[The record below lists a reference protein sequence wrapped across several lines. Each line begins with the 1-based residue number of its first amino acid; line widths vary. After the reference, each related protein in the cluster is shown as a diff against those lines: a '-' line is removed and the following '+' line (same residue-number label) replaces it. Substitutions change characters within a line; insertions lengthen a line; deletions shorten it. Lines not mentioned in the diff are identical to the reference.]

1 MPKDEFRMHSDF
13 TPSLTHTSSTAQPAQ
28 GQFNAPSS
36 FVLERDLSK
45 LQDGFIKGRIA
56 QGLALKSIEFYQHNL
71 TIFREKWCAA
81 RGIKNIDQLNPDVI
95 RSFLN
100 HWKETGHS
108 NGGIH
113 GMYRSL
119 RALLRWFE
127 QEYEPSGWRDPLR
140 NIKPPRVDIEP
151 LDPVSI
157 EHVRAMVDTCNGGK
171 FIDYRDKAIM
181 LFMLDTGVRA
191 GELLALNV
199 QDIDRE
205 GGVLIRKSKNRRPRT
220 VFLGKG
226 ARRALRAYLKQRD
239 DVWPALF
246 VAAKSAKDKE
256 RLLESGLRQ
265 ILVRRAKLAKVPTPS
280 CHSFRRAFALTMQ
293 REGTDLVTLQRL
305 LGHSDLSQ
313 LERYLKQDADDLR
326 SLHNRASPADA
337 V

>member
-1 MPKDEFRMHSDF
+1 MPSDF
-13 TPSLTHTSSTAQPAQ
+13 TPTLTHASSNAQPAQ
-28 GQFNAPSS
+28 GQFNAPSP
-36 FVLERDLSK
+36 FILELGLFELK
-45 LQDGFIKGRIA
+45 NNFIADREA
-56 QGLALKSIEFYQHNL
+56 QGLARKSIDFYKHNL
-71 TIFREKWCAA
+71 KIFIDWCAA
-81 RGIKNIDQLNPDVI
+81 QGVTKADQLNPDVI
-95 RSFLN
+95 RSFFN

-113 GMYRSL
+113 GVYRSL

-140 NIKPPRVDIEP
+140 NVKPPRVDIEP

-205 GGVLIRKSKNRRPRT
+205 GGVLIRQSKNRRPRT
-220 VFLGKG
+220 VFLGRE
-226 ARRALRAYLKQRD
+226 ARRALRAYLKQRE
-239 DVWPALF
+239 DVWPTLF
-246 VAAKSAKDKE
+246 VADDNE
-256 RLLESGLRQ
+256 RLRESGLRQ
-265 ILVRRAKLAKVPTPS
+265 ILVRRAKRAQVPAPS
-280 CHSFRRAFALTMQ
+280 CHSFRRAFALAMK
-293 REGTDLVTLQRL
+293 RGGADLVTLQRL
-305 LGHSDLSQ
+305 LGHSDMTQ
-313 LERYLKQDADDLR
+313 LIRYLKQDSEDLR
-326 SLHNRASPADA
+326 NEHNIISPADA

>member
-1 MPKDEFRMHSDF
+1 MFA
-13 TPSLTHTSSTAQPAQ
+13 L
-28 GQFNAPSS
+28 
-36 FVLERDLSK
+36 LEM
-45 LQDGFIKGRIA
+45 FIADRKA
-56 QGLALKSIEFYQHNL
+56 QGLAQKSIDFYEHNL
-71 TIFREKWCAA
+71 NIFIDWCAA
-81 RGIKNIDQLNPDVI
+81 QGATNADQLNPDVI
-95 RSFLN
+95 RSFFN

-113 GMYRSL
+113 GVYRSV

-171 FIDYRDKAIM
+171 FTDYRDKAVM

-191 GELLALNV
+191 GELLALNI

-205 GGVLIRKSKNRRPRT
+205 GGVLVRKSKNRRPRT
-220 VFLGKG
+220 VFLGKE

-246 VAAKSAKDKE
+246 VADDNE
-256 RLLESGLRQ
+256 RLKESGLRQ
-265 ILVRRAKLAKVPTPS
+265 ILVRRAKRAQVPTPS
-280 CHSFRRAFALTMQ
+280 CHSFRRAFALAM
-293 REGTDLVTLQRL
+293 RRGGTQVLEIQKL
-305 LGHSDLSQ
+305 LGHTDPKQ
-313 LERYLKQDADDLR
+313 IERYLKLDAEDLR
-326 SLHNRASPADA
+326 DVHNRASPADA

>member
-1 MPKDEFRMHSDF
+1 MPS
-13 TPSLTHTSSTAQPAQ
+13 P
-28 GQFNAPSS
+28 
-36 FVLERDLSK
+36 FVLELG
-45 LQDGFIKGRIA
+45 LFALLEMFIADRKA
-56 QGLALKSIEFYQHNL
+56 QGLAQKSIDFYEHNL
-71 TIFREKWCAA
+71 NIFIDWCAA
-81 RGIKNIDQLNPDVI
+81 QGATNADQLNPDVI
-95 RSFLN
+95 RSFFN

-113 GMYRSL
+113 GVYRSL

-140 NIKPPRVDIEP
+140 NVKPPRVDIEP

-171 FIDYRDKAIM
+171 FTDYRDKAVM

-191 GELLALNV
+191 GELLALNI

-205 GGVLIRKSKNRRPRT
+205 GGVLVRKSKNRRPRT
-220 VFLGKG
+220 VFLGKE

-246 VAAKSAKDKE
+246 VADDNE
-256 RLLESGLRQ
+256 RLKESGLRQ
-265 ILVRRAKLAKVPTPS
+265 ILVRRAKRAQVPTPS
-280 CHSFRRAFALTMQ
+280 CHSFRRAFALAM
-293 REGTDLVTLQRL
+293 RRGGTQVLEIQKL
-305 LGHSDLSQ
+305 LGHTDPKQ
-313 LERYLKQDADDLR
+313 IERYLKLDAEDLR
-326 SLHNRASPADA
+326 DVHNRASPADA

>member
-1 MPKDEFRMHSDF
+1 MHSDF
-13 TPSLTHTSSTAQPAQ
+13 TPSLTHTSSNAQPAH

-36 FVLERDLSK
+36 FVLEVGLFALREL
-45 LQDGFIKGRIA
+45 FIADRTA
-56 QGLALKSIEFYQHNL
+56 QGLTKKSIDFYNHNL
-71 TIFREKWCAA
+71 KIFIDWCTAQGVTKA
-81 RGIKNIDQLNPDVI
+81 DQLNPDVI
-95 RSFLN
+95 RSFFN

-113 GMYRSL
+113 GVYRSL

-157 EHVRAMVDTCNGGK
+157 EHVRAMVSTCNGGK
-171 FIDYRDKAIM
+171 FTDYRDKAVM

-205 GGVLIRKSKNRRPRT
+205 GGVLIRQSKNRRPRT
-220 VFLGKG
+220 VFLGRE

-246 VAAKSAKDKE
+246 VSDDNE
-256 RLLESGLRQ
+256 RLRESGLRQ
-265 ILVRRAKLAKVPTPS
+265 ILVRRAKRAQVPTPS
-280 CHSFRRAFALTMQ
+280 CHSFRRAFALAMK
-293 REGTDLVTLQRL
+293 RGGADLVTLQRL
-305 LGHSDLSQ
+305 LGHSDMTQ
-313 LERYLKQDADDLR
+313 LIRYLKQDAEDLR
-326 SLHNRASPADA
+326 NEHNIISPADA
-337 V
+337 I

>member
-1 MPKDEFRMHSDF
+1 MPS
-13 TPSLTHTSSTAQPAQ
+13 P
-28 GQFNAPSS
+28 
-36 FVLERDLSK
+36 FVLELG
-45 LQDGFIKGRIA
+45 LFALLEMFIADRKA
-56 QGLALKSIEFYQHNL
+56 QGLAQKSIDFYKHNL
-71 TIFREKWCAA
+71 KLFIDWCAA
-81 RGIKNIDQLNPDVI
+81 QGVTNADQLNPDVI
-95 RSFLN
+95 RSFFN

-113 GMYRSL
+113 GVYRSV

-171 FIDYRDKAIM
+171 FTDYRDKAVM

-191 GELLALNV
+191 GELLALNI

-205 GGVLIRKSKNRRPRT
+205 GGVLVRKSKNRRPRT
-220 VFLGKG
+220 VFLGKE

-246 VAAKSAKDKE
+246 VADDNE
-256 RLLESGLRQ
+256 RLKESGLRQ
-265 ILVRRAKLAKVPTPS
+265 ILVRRAKRAQVPTPS
-280 CHSFRRAFALTMQ
+280 CHSFRRAFALAM
-293 REGTDLVTLQRL
+293 RRGGTQVLEIQKL
-305 LGHSDLSQ
+305 LGHTDPKQ
-313 LERYLKQDADDLR
+313 IERYLKLDAEDLR
-326 SLHNRASPADA
+326 DVHNRASPADA

>member
-1 MPKDEFRMHSDF
+1 MPS
-13 TPSLTHTSSTAQPAQ
+13 P
-28 GQFNAPSS
+28 
-36 FVLERDLSK
+36 FVLELG
-45 LQDGFIKGRIA
+45 LFALLEMFIADRKA
-56 QGLALKSIEFYQHNL
+56 QGLAQKSIDFYEHNL
-71 TIFREKWCAA
+71 NIFIDWCAA
-81 RGIKNIDQLNPDVI
+81 QGATNADQLNPDVI
-95 RSFLN
+95 RSFFN

-113 GMYRSL
+113 GVYRSV

-171 FIDYRDKAIM
+171 FTDYRDKAVM

-191 GELLALNV
+191 GELLALNI

-205 GGVLIRKSKNRRPRT
+205 GGVLVRKSKNRRPRT
-220 VFLGKG
+220 VFLGKE

-246 VAAKSAKDKE
+246 VADDNE
-256 RLLESGLRQ
+256 RLKESGLRQ
-265 ILVRRAKLAKVPTPS
+265 ILVRRAKRAQVPTPS
-280 CHSFRRAFALTMQ
+280 CHSFRRAFALAM
-293 REGTDLVTLQRL
+293 RRGGTQVLEIQKL
-305 LGHSDLSQ
+305 LGHTDPKQ
-313 LERYLKQDADDLR
+313 IERYLKLDAEDLR
-326 SLHNRASPADA
+326 DVHNRASPADA

>member
-1 MPKDEFRMHSDF
+1 MPSDF
-13 TPSLTHTSSTAQPAQ
+13 TPTLTHVSSNAQPAQ
-28 GQFNAPSS
+28 GQFNAPSP
-36 FVLERDLSK
+36 FILELGLFELK
-45 LQDGFIKGRIA
+45 NNFIADREA
-56 QGLALKSIEFYQHNL
+56 QGLARKSIDFYKHNL
-71 TIFREKWCAA
+71 KIFIDWCAA
-81 RGIKNIDQLNPDVI
+81 RGVTNADQLNPDVI
-95 RSFLN
+95 RSFFN

-113 GMYRSL
+113 GVYRSL

-140 NIKPPRVDIEP
+140 NVKPPRVDIEP

-205 GGVLIRKSKNRRPRT
+205 GGVLIRQSKNRSPRT
-220 VFLGKG
+220 VFLGRE
-226 ARRALRAYLKQRD
+226 ARRALRAYLKQRK

-246 VAAKSAKDKE
+246 VADDNE
-256 RLLESGLRQ
+256 RLRESGLRQ
-265 ILVRRAKLAKVPTPS
+265 ILVRRAKRAQVPTPS

-293 REGTDLVTLQRL
+293 RGGTDLITLQRL

-313 LERYLKQDADDLR
+313 LERYVKQDAEDLR
-326 SLHNRASPADA
+326 NLHNRTSPADA

>member
-1 MPKDEFRMHSDF
+1 MHSDF

-36 FVLERDLSK
+36 FILERDLEN
-45 LQDGFIKGRIA
+45 LQDHFIADRRA
-56 QGLALKSIEFYQHNL
+56 QGLARKSIKFYEHNL
-71 TIFREKWCAA
+71 DIFFEWCTE
-81 RGIKNIDQLNPDVI
+81 RGITNVDQLNSDVI

-113 GMYRSL
+113 GVYRSL

-127 QEYEPSGWRDPLR
+127 QEYEPSEWRDPLR

-199 QDIDRE
+199 QDVDRE
-205 GGVLIRKSKNRRPRT
+205 GGVLIRQSKNRRPRT
-220 VFLGKG
+220 VFLGRE

-246 VAAKSAKDKE
+246 VATKDRE

-265 ILVRRAKLAKVPTPS
+265 ILVRRAKRAQVPTPS
-280 CHSFRRAFALTMQ
+280 AHSFRRAFALAMK
-293 REGTDLVTLQRL
+293 RGGADLVTLQRL
-305 LGHSDLSQ
+305 LGHSDMTQ
-313 LERYLKQDADDLR
+313 LIRYLKQDSEDLR
-326 SLHNRASPADA
+326 NEHNIISPADA
-337 V
+337 I